1 MWLNIFNL
9 IAFTIVGVILLIFSL
24 NIKKIQN
31 PVTDQQK
38 SLNKLRGFV
47 IIVGIF
53 LLCIA
58 GIELLDLIV
67 LKTKHKLA
75 HGK

>member
-38 SLNKLRGFV
+38 SLNKLREFV